1 MHTRGRPST
10 TVIQLH
16 ARYDAQ
22 THECESLVRL
32 SLDVWR
38 YAALWC
44 SGETFD
50 IHVKLPEHAKYVLR
64 GGHLL
69 HVVCWPTSSTY
80 KQVCDVY
87 VAYTL
92 HHYGAQPVV
101 VFDDH
106 DNSTSTKNS

>member
-1 MHTRGRPST
+1 M
-10 TVIQLH
+10 
-16 ARYDAQ
+16 
-22 THECESLVRL
+22 
-32 SLDVWR
+32 
-38 YAALWC
+38 
-44 SGETFD
+44 
-50 IHVKLPEHAKYVLR
+50 KLPEHAKCVLH

-69 HVVCWPTSSTY
+69 HVVCWPTGSND

-106 DNSTSTKNS
+106 DNSTSTKTADHFHSTVKMLQMSEKILA